1 MHAASVSDPFHNNV
15 SVSPVHGSWES
26 VDGRGC
32 VRAYQGGREGR
43 GPRRGRQAAAG
54 GAVAGRGMARPLH
67 DDDDDGDDDELHRVP
82 QAKITN

>member
-1 MHAASVSDPFHNNV
+1 MSVSDPFHNNV

-26 VDGRGC
+26 AGRTVCVLTKEGGRGL
-32 VRAYQGGREGR
+32 RTA
-43 GPRRGRQAAAG
+43 GPARQAR

-67 DDDDDGDDDELHRVP
+67 DDDDGDELHRVP